1 MRLARL
7 SETLAL
13 RLTKPDPIAGGNNI
27 GVNQARGS
35 LGSRRAVTMVEL
47 LVAMA
52 ITGILLTLLLPAIM
66 RTRQRALTMQ
76 CKNNLHQLGIASH
89 HGRRIEP
96 PDADCGTIISTFRC
110 PSDSGSALVSVS
122 GASAQEARTNYSG
135 VTGDGRL
142 RGMSTTQ
149 RDAVTDGLSNTLE
162 VGEQDSQPED
172 PLKTWCSRSGASC
185 ERSPNARR
193 TDGTKFA
200 DGFRSVHPENGVN
213 FLLADGSARFISDGI
228 DLTVYHALST
238 SQGGESV
245 GGF

>member
-1 MRLARL
+1 MRRTRL
-7 SETLAL
+7 SEMLAL
-13 RLTKPDPIAGGNNI
+13 RLAEPSPIAGRNNI

-35 LGSRRAVTMVEL
+35 VGRRRAVTMVEL

-52 ITGILLTLLLPAIM
+52 IIGILLALLLPAIM

-89 HGRRIEP
+89 QGRRIEP
-96 PDADCGTIISTFRC
+96 PDADCGTVISTFRC

-122 GASAQEARTNYSG
+122 GESAQWARTNYSG

-142 RGMSTTQ
+142 PGMTSH
-149 RDAVTDGLSNTLE
+149 DDVTEGLSNTLE

-172 PLKTWCSRSGASC
+172 PLKSWCGNSRASC
-185 ERSPNARR
+185 ERPPNARR
-193 TDGTKFA
+193 PDGTKFT

-213 FLLADGSARFISDGI
+213 FLLADGSVRFISDGI